1 LLLTGQFYCQP
12 LANKHRVTFENL
24 ISLQGIDDVGK
35 IAHAKFWS
43 IFMKFQNSVMPLIM
57 LTALFGMIVMMF
69 DVPVGI
75 SPKRFGAFV
84 FGAILV
90 IVVLNLAY
98 VLFENARKD
107 KD

>member
-1 LLLTGQFYCQP
+1 
-12 LANKHRVTFENL
+12 
-24 ISLQGIDDVGK
+24 
-35 IAHAKFWS
+35 
-43 IFMKFQNSVMPLIM
+43 MPLIM